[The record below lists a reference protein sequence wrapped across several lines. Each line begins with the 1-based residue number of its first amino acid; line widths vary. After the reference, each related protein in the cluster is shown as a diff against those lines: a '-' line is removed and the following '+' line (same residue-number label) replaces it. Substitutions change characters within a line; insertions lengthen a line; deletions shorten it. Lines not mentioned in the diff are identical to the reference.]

1 MTEPTREERKAF
13 MRVLSSLAWADGVVG
28 DDELEVLHLAAND
41 LSVAL
46 SERDMEE
53 HDLDE
58 LASKI
63 SHPQLRAKLLEE
75 LVRLAVADEELWDQE
90 LTQIKYLAGK
100 FELAPPAIE
109 GVDWDTV

>member
-1 MTEPTREERKAF
+1 
-13 MRVLSSLAWADGVVG
+13 MRLLSSLAWADGVVD

-53 HDLDE
+53 HDLDA

-63 SHPQLRAKLLEE
+63 RDPELRTKLLGE
-75 LVRLAVADEELWDQE
+75 LVRLAASDDCLADEELA
-90 LTQIKYLAGK
+90 QIKYLAGL
-100 FELAPPAIE
+100 FELAPPPIE
-109 GVDWDTV
+109 GIDWDTV